1 MKVLITDPLAK
12 EGVAR
17 LEEEGFQVTEKVG
30 IAEEELIRIIP
41 EYIALIIRSGTKVS
55 RKVIDAASN
64 LKIIGRAGTGLDNV
78 DVDAATKKGI
88 IVMNTPEGNTIS
100 AAEHTMCLLLS
111 LSRNIPQANLSL
123 RKGEW
128 NRKKFMGT
136 EVYGK
141 VLGIIGLGRIGTEVA
156 KRAQAFGMKVMA
168 YDPFVTKEKAE
179 ETGVVL
185 CDLDELLSQV
195 DYLSIHTPLTERTK
209 GLIGERA
216 FSLMKNGARI
226 INCARGGIID
236 ENALYKAI
244 KNGKIKGAALDVFEK
259 GKPFGSPLLELDSV
273 ILTPH
278 LGASTQEA
286 QVRVAVEIANQVIDA
301 IKKGQVRNA
310 VNIPTFPPHLE
321 KKIGGYLSLAEKMG
335 SLSAQLIKGNLRE
348 VQVSYEGELAEND
361 LKLVTVSL
369 IKGLL
374 SFVLKERV
382 NYINAPF
389 LAKERGIKVSE
400 VKTTE
405 RGEYSSLIKLKL
417 VSDSG
422 ECRLEGTVFEKRI
435 PYIVKFNNCSL
446 EFVPQG
452 YLLICINVDK
462 PGAVG
467 KISTV
472 LGNYGINIA
481 GLRMGRITPGKE
493 NVSVYT
499 LDTSPAPQVIEDI
512 NRIEEVLEAKLVRL

>member
-12 EGVAR
+12 EGVVR
-17 LEEEGFQVTEKVG
+17 LKEEGFQVTEKPG
-30 IAEEELIRIIP
+30 INEEELVKIIP
-41 EYIALIIRSGTKVS
+41 GYVALIIRSGTKVTEE
-55 RKVIDAASN
+55 VINAASN

-78 DVDAATKKGI
+78 DVNAATRRGI

-100 AAEHTMCLLLS
+100 AAEHTISLLLS

-123 RKGEW
+123 KKGEW
-128 NRKKFMGT
+128 DRKKFMGT

-141 VLGIIGLGRIGTEVA
+141 VLGIIGLGRIGSEVA
-156 KRAQAFGMKVMA
+156 KRAQGLGMKVMA
-168 YDPFVTKEKAE
+168 YDPFVTKERAE
-179 ETGVVL
+179 EIGVIL
-185 CDLDELLSQV
+185 CELDELLSQV
-195 DYLSIHTPLTERTK
+195 DYLSVHTPLTEYTK
-209 GLIGERA
+209 GLIGDKEFA
-216 FSLMKNGARI
+216 IMKEGARI

-236 ENALYKAI
+236 EDALYRAI
-244 KNGKIKGAALDVFEK
+244 KSGKIKGAALDVFER
-259 GKPFGSPLLELDSV
+259 GKPFGSPIMELDSV

-286 QVRVAVEIANQVIDA
+286 QVRVAVEIANQIIDA
-301 IKKGQVRNA
+301 IKKGEVRNA
-310 VNIPTFPPHLE
+310 VNIPTFPPHLK

-348 VQVSYEGELAEND
+348 VEITYKGDLAEYD
-361 LKLVTVSL
+361 VRVVTGSV

-374 SFVLKERV
+374 SFVLKEGV
-382 NYINAPF
+382 NYINAPL
-389 LAKERGIKVSE
+389 LAKERGIKISE

-405 RGEYSSLIKLKL
+405 KEEYASLIKLKL

-422 ECRLEGTVFEKRI
+422 EYKLEGTVFERKI
-435 PYIVKFNNCSL
+435 PYVVRMNDCSL
-446 EFVPQG
+446 EFIPQG
-452 YLLICINVDK
+452 YLLVCTNVDK

-481 GLRMGRITPGKE
+481 GLRMGRTTPGKE
-493 NVSVYT
+493 NISVYT
-499 LDTSPAPQVIEDI
+499 LDTPPTPEVMEAI
-512 NRIEEVLEAKLVRL
+512 NSIEEVLEAKLVHL